1 MCSNCSL
8 RSGWTVPSCRFAH
21 RLQSVAQAV
30 EQPTHR
36 GRAHAPPL
44 LGQRRRQFRAALARP
59 PQRRCRIPARQR
71 IYEGFKGR
79 QNTRLVLLD
88 SRTSGAR
95 SPNAARRRFTSCDLA
110 ASMADRLPRQ
120 TGGRRHQRVAAIAN
134 RRRLGRCPP
143 PATTLVQHRRYRAVL
158 SDDGG
163 FQLHVSPHAAT
174 MTGIPQDDNL
184 IQRTLLRVVGMGA
197 LDRNLIGQDSSTCT
211 ARSLRGEAPRSRDP
225 PPHRRVEQATKTV
238 RFLRAGCRP
247 SFGLRE
253 APSERARSESTCA
266 MGCYRATPGSRV
278 AAA

>member
-8 RSGWTVPSCRFAH
+8 RSGWTVPFLPFAH

-36 GRAHAPPL
+36 GRAHAPSL

-59 PQRRCRIPARQR
+59 PQRRCRVPARQR
-71 IYEGFKGR
+71 IYERFKGR

-110 ASMADRLPRQ
+110 ASIADRLPRQ

-158 SDDGG
+158 SDDVLGKWEMK
-163 FQLHVSPHAAT
+163 LVAPWAMDPRRCSPRIAS
-174 MTGIPQDDNL
+174 I
-184 IQRTLLRVVGMGA
+184 R
-197 LDRNLIGQDSSTCT
+197 C
-211 ARSLRGEAPRSRDP
+211 LRGVGTY
-225 PPHRRVEQATKTV
+225 RRMVLEPARESALGNAV
-238 RFLRAGCRP
+238 RW
-247 SFGLRE
+247 SDS
-253 APSERARSESTCA
+253 APSALVLGSATSRWCART
-266 MGCYRATPGSRV
+266 
-278 AAA
+278 

>member
-1 MCSNCSL
+1 MARNRSAVALMCSNCSL
-8 RSGWTVPSCRFAH
+8 RSGWTVPFLPFAH

-36 GRAHAPPL
+36 GRAHAPSL

-59 PQRRCRIPARQR
+59 PQRRCRVPARQR
-71 IYEGFKGR
+71 IYERFKGR

-110 ASMADRLPRQ
+110 ASIADRLPRQ

-158 SDDGG
+158 SDDVLGKWEMK
-163 FQLHVSPHAAT
+163 LVAPWAMDPRRCSPRIAS
-174 MTGIPQDDNL
+174 I
-184 IQRTLLRVVGMGA
+184 R
-197 LDRNLIGQDSSTCT
+197 C
-211 ARSLRGEAPRSRDP
+211 LRGVGTY
-225 PPHRRVEQATKTV
+225 RRMVLEPARESALGNAV
-238 RFLRAGCRP
+238 RW
-247 SFGLRE
+247 SDS
-253 APSERARSESTCA
+253 APSALVLGSATSRWCART
-266 MGCYRATPGSRV
+266 
-278 AAA
+278 